1 MDYTVTTSPPQGVEL
16 NIDSILYMVYKLTSP
31 EIHLPREGSAAGLM
45 VDSNARLVEPPAQD
59 IGETGSVEHAVPFRF
74 TVTWDSV
81 FDPFETPTSAA
92 TAVALINDRV
102 RPIIAAPTETLL
114 ERPAGSLNEKT
125 TGDERVF
132 KGQEKPASDP
142 SFQWEMVV
150 PKMVRS
156 ASKLARPS
164 EITAPSSHSRP
175 VFHQRPVS
183 APNSR
188 LEGLRAQSRA
198 IAPSTPAEQPIP
210 NFCSLSPSF
219 LSRARQ
225 ASLGT
230 KLLLTAMALAGLAVP
245 VWRHFRPSPAAATEV
260 QTTTRAGGWTR
271 EPVTRIDAGFSR
283 ARELLVY
290 RPSLKATDCRFE
302 FNWRVDAPGVGWVFR
317 AKDTANYYAMRIKVV
332 KPGPYPTLSVEHFIV
347 YRGAEGTRS
356 EKMLVLSNRDPVLRI
371 RTDLAG
377 PSFTLYIGGIAA
389 EYWTDATLTAGGLG
403 FFEEWHQGSDVQW
416 VRMSFAPGTEIQ
428 PDRLRLYNN
437 APSGGD

>member
-1 MDYTVTTSPPQGVEL
+1 MDYTVPTSPPQGVEL
-16 NIDSILYMVYKLTSP
+16 NIDSTLYMVYKLSSP

-45 VDSNARLVEPPAQD
+45 VDSNARLVEPPGQD
-59 IGETGSVEHAVPFRF
+59 IGEGSVEQAVPFRF
-74 TVTWDSV
+74 TVTWTSV
-81 FDPFETPTSAA
+81 FDPFETPKSVAG
-92 TAVALINDRV
+92 AVALTNDRV
-102 RPIIAAPTETLL
+102 RTIITAPTETLL
-114 ERPAGSLNEKT
+114 EPPAGSLKEKAP
-125 TGDERVF
+125 GDEPVF
-132 KGQEKPASDP
+132 KGQKPASDT

-156 ASKLARPS
+156 ASIARAS
-164 EITAPSSHSRP
+164 EISAPSSRSRP

-188 LEGLRAQSRA
+188 PEGLRAQSDG

-210 NFCSLSPSF
+210 NFCSVSPSF

-230 KLLLTAMALAGLAVP
+230 KLLLTATALAGLAVP
-245 VWRHFRPSPAAATEV
+245 VWRHFGSSPPAAAEV

-283 ARELLVY
+283 ARELVVY

-302 FNWRVDAPGVGWVFR
+302 FNWKVDAPGVGWVFR

-332 KPGPYPTLSVEHFIV
+332 KPGPYPTLSVEHFTV
-347 YRGAEGTRS
+347 YRGTEGTRS

-377 PSFTLYIGGIAA
+377 PSFTLYIGGVAA
-389 EYWTDATLTAGGLG
+389 EYWTDTRLTAGGLG

-416 VRMSFAPGTEIQ
+416 VKMSFAPGTEIQ
-428 PDRLRLYNN
+428 PDRLRLYKN